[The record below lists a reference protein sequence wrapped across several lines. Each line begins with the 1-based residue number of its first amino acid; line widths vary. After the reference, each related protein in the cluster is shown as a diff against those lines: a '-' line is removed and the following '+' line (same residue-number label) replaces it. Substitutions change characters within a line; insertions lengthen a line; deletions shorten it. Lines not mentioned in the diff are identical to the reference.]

1 MYTRRYSTDETFMH
15 PIKKERSIRHVD
27 RFRQGAHPREAWRE
41 TMPCTRISIIH
52 DDPRAR
58 LSSVPFTRAISSHHA
73 KQKPSEDSAS
83 RSFPFVLSRERIT
96 IVREAIRARPR
107 LALRASEIS
116 QNYTVISGGD
126 INAHTVRTY
135 TQPGLFLRERHLCNG
150 GLGYEDV
157 RASLGI
163 FASSF
168 SSPPLPPSCGKHFH
182 KLPHKAYS
190 HPGHASCR
198 QNGYVGINY
207 IWMEP
212 REVS

>member
-1 MYTRRYSTDETFMH
+1 MIFHRWNFHAFDE
-15 PIKKERSIRHVD
+15 KRSIRHVD
-27 RFRQGAHPREAWRE
+27 RFRQGADPCEAWRE

-52 DDPRAR
+52 DDPRAW

-126 INAHTVRTY
+126 INAHMCTRTQWGCSWGSV
-135 TQPGLFLRERHLCNG
+135 TCAMGWA
-150 GLGYEDV
+150 GYEDAK
-157 RASLGI
+157 ASPGI

-168 SSPPLPPSCGKHFH
+168 FSSHLRRTFS
-182 KLPHKAYS
+182 
-190 HPGHASCR
+190 
-198 QNGYVGINY
+198 
-207 IWMEP
+207 
-212 REVS
+212 

>member
-1 MYTRRYSTDETFMH
+1 MIFHRWNFHALDE
-15 PIKKERSIRHVD
+15 KRSIRHVD
-27 RFRQGAHPREAWRE
+27 RFRQGADPCEAWRE

-52 DDPRAR
+52 DDPRAW

-126 INAHTVRTY
+126 INAHMCTRTQRGCSWGSV
-135 TQPGLFLRERHLCNG
+135 TCAMGWA
-150 GLGYEDV
+150 GYEDA
-157 RASLGI
+157 RASPGI

-168 SSPPLPPSCGKHFH
+168 FPSHLRRTF
-182 KLPHKAYS
+182 S
-190 HPGHASCR
+190 
-198 QNGYVGINY
+198 
-207 IWMEP
+207 
-212 REVS
+212 

>member
-1 MYTRRYSTDETFMH
+1 MIFYRWNFHAFGKR
-15 PIKKERSIRHVD
+15 RSIRHVD
-27 RFRQGAHPREAWRE
+27 RFRQGAHPCEAWHE

-52 DDPRAR
+52 DDPHAR

-126 INAHTVRTY
+126 INAHTCTRTA
-135 TQPGLFLRERHLCNG
+135 TRGCSWGSVTCAMEGGRGKKDTKMRGHLQG
-150 GLGYEDV
+150 S
-157 RASLGI
+157 SLLPP
-163 FASSF
+163 
-168 SSPPLPPSCGKHFH
+168 PPLLRRTFS
-182 KLPHKAYS
+182 
-190 HPGHASCR
+190 
-198 QNGYVGINY
+198 
-207 IWMEP
+207 
-212 REVS
+212 